1 MKWRLLKWR
10 RSDCALVKIA
20 YLTAGAAGM
29 FCGSCLHDNR
39 LAAALLELGED
50 LLLVPTYTPLR
61 TDEPDVSQR
70 RIFLGGI
77 NVFLQQ
83 RSQWFRR
90 APQWL
95 NRLIDHPA
103 LLGLLA
109 YSNRPIDPASLGELT
124 VSILRG
130 ESGNQHR
137 EMEKLA
143 RWLREQV
150 QPDVVHLPNSMLLG
164 TASSI
169 AAQWPVPIVC
179 SLSGEDLFVEK
190 IVPPHYAVA
199 RKLLREQADKVAAY
213 VTMNHYYADFMADY
227 LSIDRDLIHVI
238 PPGLELTGYGK
249 RPSKPRGSIPKIGFF
264 GRICPE
270 KGLHLLVEACARL
283 ANRDDM
289 GPFELHAAGTRDPG
303 SKQYL
308 RQLQSDIA
316 AGPLA
321 GQFWLHHELNRE
333 QKIAFYQS
341 LDLLCTPAIYP
352 ESKGLPLL
360 ESMACAVPVVAAAHG
375 AFPEMIA
382 RTEGGILFE
391 PGNAGDLAEKIAFLL
406 KDRQKAAQIGQVGY
420 QRIQAKFQART
431 MAEQTRALYQ
441 SLLSKQSA

>member
-1 MKWRLLKWR
+1 M
-10 RSDCALVKIA
+10 KIA

-39 LAAALLELGED
+39 LAAALLDLGED
-50 LLLVPTYTPLR
+50 VLLVPTYTPLR
-61 TDEPDVSQR
+61 TDEPNVSQR

-83 RSQWFRR
+83 RSQWFQR
-90 APQWL
+90 APPWL
-95 NRLIDHPA
+95 NRLMDHPA

-109 YSNRPIDPASLGELT
+109 YSNRHIDPASLGELT

-130 ESGNQHR
+130 EAGNQHR
-137 EMEKLA
+137 EIEKLA
-143 RWLREQV
+143 LWLREQV
-150 QPDVVHLPNSMLLG
+150 QPDVVHLSNSMLLG
-164 TASSI
+164 TARSI
-169 AAQWPVPIVC
+169 AAHWSVPIVC
-179 SLSGEDLFVEK
+179 TLSGEDLFVEK
-190 IVPPHYAVA
+190 IVPPHYAVV

-227 LSIDRDLIHVI
+227 LSIDRNLVHII
-238 PPGLELTGYGK
+238 PPGLQLSGYGK
-249 RPSKPRGSIPKIGFF
+249 RPSKPRGSIPKIGFL
-264 GRICPE
+264 GRFCPE
-270 KGLHLLVEACARL
+270 KGLHLLVEACTQL
-283 ANRDDM
+283 AIRDDT

-303 SKQYL
+303 SNQYL
-308 RQLQSDIA
+308 RQLESDVA

-321 GQFWLHHELNRE
+321 GQFRLHHELSRE

-360 ESMACAVPVVAAAHG
+360 ESMACAVPVVAASHG

-382 RTEGGILFE
+382 RTEGGTLFE
-391 PGNAGDLAEKIAFLL
+391 PGNAEDLAEKIACLL
-406 KDRQKAAQIGQVGY
+406 QDPQMATQIGQTGY
-420 QRIQAKFQART
+420 RRVHAKYQAQA

-441 SLLSKQSA
+441 TLLS